1 MSYAFKKIGATNILE
16 NAPDNA
22 NVVCEVNG
30 EVNRVPA
37 TKIGGGIKVAII
49 RAVSD
54 ENGSRTF
61 SCDNMTYEEAV
72 DYLTNGVPFLIF
84 ISSEETYMIAIRVSY
99 DGTSIINIITADYS
113 IKWTSAGFAIPNP
126 GGSEQEQLKEEII

>member
-16 NAPDNA
+16 NAPAEA

-37 TKIGGGIKVAII
+37 TKIGGGGIKVAII
-49 RAVSD
+49 KQT
-54 ENGSRTF
+54 GSNY

-72 DYLTNGVPFLIF
+72 EYLTNGVPFLIF
-84 ISSEETYMIAIRVSY
+84 IFDGAEYKIARGVYY
-99 DGTSIINIITADYS
+99 DGTSSIEVYAANDLNNNITLH
-113 IKWTSAGFAIPNP
+113 WTSAGFVKPM
-126 GGSEQEQLKEEII
+126 

>member
-16 NAPDNA
+16 NAPAEA

-37 TKIGGGIKVAII
+37 TKIGGGGIKVAII
-49 RAVSD
+49 KQTG
-54 ENGSRTF
+54 NTY

-72 DYLTNGVPFLIF
+72 EYLTNGVPFLIF
-84 ISSEETYMIAIRVSY
+84 IFDGAEYMIARGASY
-99 DGTSIINIITADYS
+99 NGTSEIKVYVATSLNSNRTYS
-113 IKWTSAGFAIPNP
+113 WTSAGITDKTE
-126 GGSEQEQLKEEII
+126 S

>member
-37 TKIGGGIKVAII
+37 TKIGGGGIKVAII
-49 RAVSD
+49 KH
-54 ENGSRTF
+54 NTGSGY

-72 DYLTNGVPFLIF
+72 EYLTNGVPFLIF
-84 ISSEETYMIAIRVSY
+84 IFDGADYKIAREVSY
-99 DGTSIINIITADYS
+99 DETSIIRVYATDMADNRVTY
-113 IKWTSAGFAIPNP
+113 KWTSAGITAATP
-126 GGSEQEQLKEEII
+126 S

>member
-16 NAPDNA
+16 NAPAEA

-37 TKIGGGIKVAII
+37 TKIGGGGIKVAII
-49 RAVSD
+49 KD
-54 ENGSRTF
+54 TGSGL

-72 DYLTNGVPFLIF
+72 EYLTNGVPFLIF
-84 ISSEETYMIAIRVSY
+84 IFIGAEYMIARGVSY
-99 DGTSIINIITADYS
+99 NGTSS
-113 IKWTSAGFAIPNP
+113 IEVRGTNKAGLSVVFYWDSAGISTAM
-126 GGSEQEQLKEEII
+126 

>member
-37 TKIGGGIKVAII
+37 TKIGGGGIKVAII
-49 RAVSD
+49 RQT
-54 ENGSRTF
+54 GSAY

-72 DYLTNGVPFLIF
+72 EYLTNGVPFLIF
-84 ISSEETYMIAIRVSY
+84 IFDGAEYTIARGVYY
-99 DGTSIINIITADYS
+99 DGTSIIRVYATDIADNRVTY
-113 IKWTSAGFAIPNP
+113 KWTSAGITAATP
-126 GGSEQEQLKEEII
+126 S

>member
-30 EVNRVPA
+30 DVNRVPA
-37 TKIGGGIKVAII
+37 TKIGGGGIKVAII
-49 RAVSD
+49 KGA
-54 ENGSRTF
+54 GSGL

-72 DYLTNGVPFLIF
+72 EYLTNGVPFLVF
-84 ISSEETYMIAIRVSY
+84 LFNGAEYMIARYVYY
-99 DGTSIINIITADYS
+99 DGTSGIEVRAKNKTGPDVVLSWTSVGITAG
-113 IKWTSAGFAIPNP
+113 A
-126 GGSEQEQLKEEII
+126 

>member
-22 NVVCEVNG
+22 NVVCEVAG

-37 TKIGGGIKVAII
+37 TKIGGGGIKVAII
-49 RAVSD
+49 KH
-54 ENGSRTF
+54 NTGSGY

-72 DYLTNGVPFLIF
+72 EYLTNGVPFLIF
-84 ISSEETYMIAIRVSY
+84 IFDGADYKIAREVSY
-99 DGTSIINIITADYS
+99 DETSIIRVYATDMADNRVTY
-113 IKWTSAGFAIPNP
+113 KWTSAGITAATP
-126 GGSEQEQLKEEII
+126 S

>member
-1 MSYAFKKIGATNILE
+1 MSYAFKKIGATSILE

-37 TKIGGGIKVAII
+37 TKIGGGGIKVAII
-49 RAVSD
+49 KHT
-54 ENGSRTF
+54 GSGL

-72 DYLTNGVPFLIF
+72 EYLTNGVPFLIF
-84 ISSEETYMIAIRVSY
+84 IFDDTQYKIARGAYY
-99 DGTSIINIITADYS
+99 DGTSKIVVYAATSSNNNRTYD
-113 IKWTSAGFAIPNP
+113 WTSAGITA
-126 GGSEQEQLKEEII
+126 GGVS

>member
-37 TKIGGGIKVAII
+37 TKIGGGGIKVAII
-49 RAVSD
+49 KD
-54 ENGSRTF
+54 TGSSL

-72 DYLTNGVPFLIF
+72 GYLTNGVPFLIF
-84 ISSEETYMIAIRVSY
+84 IFIGAEYRIAQGVSY
-99 DGTSIINIITADYS
+99 NGTSRIEVRVTNKAGLKVIFYWD
-113 IKWTSAGFAIPNP
+113 SAGISPAT
-126 GGSEQEQLKEEII
+126 

>member
-16 NAPDNA
+16 NAPVEA

-37 TKIGGGIKVAII
+37 TKIGGGGIKVAII
-49 RAVSD
+49 KH
-54 ENGSRTF
+54 NTGSGY

-72 DYLTNGVPFLIF
+72 EYLTNGVPFLIF
-84 ISSEETYMIAIRVSY
+84 IFDGAEYTIARGAY
-99 DGTSIINIITADYS
+99 YGGTSRIEVYTETSLNGNRTYY
-113 IKWTSAGFAIPNP
+113 WTSAGITAATE
-126 GGSEQEQLKEEII
+126 S

>member
-37 TKIGGGIKVAII
+37 TKIGGGGIKVAII
-49 RAVSD
+49 KRA
-54 ENGSRTF
+54 GSNF

-72 DYLTNGVPFLIF
+72 EYLTNGVPFLIF
-84 ISSEETYMIAIRVSY
+84 IFIGAEYRIAQGISY
-99 DGTSIINIITADYS
+99 DGTSRIEVRVTNKAGLKVIFYWD
-113 IKWTSAGFAIPNP
+113 SAGISPAM
-126 GGSEQEQLKEEII
+126 

>member
-16 NAPDNA
+16 NAPAEA

-37 TKIGGGIKVAII
+37 TKIGGGGIKVAII
-49 RAVSD
+49 KQTG
-54 ENGSRTF
+54 NTY

-72 DYLTNGVPFLIF
+72 GYLTNGVPFLIF
-84 ISSEETYMIAIRVSY
+84 IFSGAEYMIARGVHY
-99 DGTSIINIITADYS
+99 DGTSKINVYAATSSNKNRTYS
-113 IKWTSAGFAIPNP
+113 WTSAGITD
-126 GGSEQEQLKEEII
+126 STVS

>member
-16 NAPDNA
+16 NAPAEA

-37 TKIGGGIKVAII
+37 TKIGGGGIKVAII
-49 RAVSD
+49 KKTGA
-54 ENGSRTF
+54 TY

-72 DYLTNGVPFLIF
+72 EYLTNGVPFLIYIF
-84 ISSEETYMIAIRVSY
+84 YGTRYTIVATAEYSSSNDKIDFADIDDMGKT
-99 DGTSIINIITADYS
+99 IIFH
-113 IKWTSAGFAIPNP
+113 WTSTGISAG
-126 GGSEQEQLKEEII
+126 GVS

>member
-22 NVVCEVNG
+22 NVVCEVDG

-37 TKIGGGIKVAII
+37 TKIGGGGIKVAII
-49 RAVSD
+49 KHT
-54 ENGSRTF
+54 GSNF

-72 DYLTNGVPFLIF
+72 EYLTNGVPFLIYIF
-84 ISSEETYMIAIRVSY
+84 YGTRYTIVATAKYPSSNDRIDFADKDDMGKT
-99 DGTSIINIITADYS
+99 IIFH
-113 IKWTSAGFAIPNP
+113 WTSAGISA
-126 GGSEQEQLKEEII
+126 GGVS

>member
-16 NAPDNA
+16 NAPAEA

-37 TKIGGGIKVAII
+37 TKIGGGGIKVAII
-49 RAVSD
+49 KHT
-54 ENGSRTF
+54 GSGY

-72 DYLTNGVPFLIF
+72 EYLTNGVPFLIF
-84 ISSEETYMIAIRVSY
+84 IFVGAEYMIARGVSY
-99 DGTSIINIITADYS
+99 DGTSKISFRATTFSNSNRTYS
-113 IKWTSAGFAIPNP
+113 WTSAGITAIE
-126 GGSEQEQLKEEII
+126 S

>member
-16 NAPDNA
+16 NAPAEA

-37 TKIGGGIKVAII
+37 TKIGGGGIKVAII
-49 RAVSD
+49 KRT
-54 ENGSRTF
+54 GSNY

-72 DYLTNGVPFLIF
+72 EYLTNGVPFLIF
-84 ISSEETYMIAIRVSY
+84 IFVGAGYGIASMVY
-99 DGTSIINIITADYS
+99 YNGTSKIEIFSTTSSNPAYY
-113 IKWTSAGFAIPNP
+113 WTSAGITASTPM
-126 GGSEQEQLKEEII
+126 

>member
-22 NVVCEVNG
+22 NVVCEVGG

-37 TKIGGGIKVAII
+37 TKIGGGGIKVAI
-49 RAVSD
+49 VKQT
-54 ENGSRTF
+54 GSTY

-72 DYLTNGVPFLIF
+72 EYLTNGVPFLIF
-84 ISSEETYMIAIRVSY
+84 IFKGTEYTIARGAY
-99 DGTSIINIITADYS
+99 YNGTSGIEFYTANALNKVKEYE
-113 IKWTSAGFAIPNP
+113 WTSAGIAPTV
-126 GGSEQEQLKEEII
+126 S

>member
-1 MSYAFKKIGATNILE
+1 MSYVFKKIGATNILE

-37 TKIGGGIKVAII
+37 TKIGGGGIKVAII
-49 RAVSD
+49 KGT
-54 ENGSRTF
+54 GSSY

-72 DYLTNGVPFLIF
+72 EYLTNGVPFLIF
-84 ISSEETYMIAIRVSY
+84 IFIGAEYMIARGVSY
-99 DGTSIINIITADYS
+99 DGTSRIKVYAATSLNSKRTYS
-113 IKWTSAGFAIPNP
+113 WTSAGITAVER
-126 GGSEQEQLKEEII
+126 S

>member
-22 NVVCEVNG
+22 NVVCEVAG

-37 TKIGGGIKVAII
+37 TKIGGGGIKVAII
-49 RAVSD
+49 KQT
-54 ENGSRTF
+54 GSAY

-72 DYLTNGVPFLIF
+72 EYLTNGVPFLIF
-84 ISSEETYMIAIRVSY
+84 IFGGAGYVIARDVY
-99 DGTSIINIITADYS
+99 YNGTSKIEFFATTSSNTYY
-113 IKWTSAGFAIPNP
+113 WTSAGITASTPM
-126 GGSEQEQLKEEII
+126 